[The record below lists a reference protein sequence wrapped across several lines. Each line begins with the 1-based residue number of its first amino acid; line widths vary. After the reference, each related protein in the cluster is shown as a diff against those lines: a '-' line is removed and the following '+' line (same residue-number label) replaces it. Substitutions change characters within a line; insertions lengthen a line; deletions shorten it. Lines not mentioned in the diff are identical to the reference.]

1 MAVARMKLIKPGE
14 EIPLPHNIEAEQAL
28 LGAIMINNEAFPRIS
43 AIIEPGDFYEPIH
56 QGLFEVM
63 SHLIG
68 ADRVATPITMKSYVG
83 EMDLGSLSPLQY
95 MAQLCAEATTVI
107 NAVDYAKTI
116 KDSATRRAL
125 FIACDEMQA
134 RILANSPDDSAIPL
148 LDGLTDRIAE
158 IRPRQ
163 YEERGEFQSFEAA
176 ARQAVEMA
184 ASAYQQGGVI
194 AGLSTG
200 LENLDA
206 QLGGLN
212 KSDLVIIAGRPGMG
226 KTSLAANIA
235 YNVARALM
243 AKRVAGEKTGIV
255 AISSLEMSSS
265 QLAQRIVAEHSRI
278 SGWRIRRGKV
288 SEAEFGSFSDSA
300 RALSGLPIRID
311 QSGGLTIANLA
322 MRVRALHKRFGVEL
336 LVIDYL
342 QLLKGSASRREA
354 NRVQEVT
361 EITTGLKELAKE
373 LDVPIVA
380 LSQLSRQIESRDD
393 KRPMLADLRE
403 SGSIEQD
410 ADVVLFVYREAY
422 YLRKRE
428 PKPGT
433 EAHNEWT
440 AAMEAAHGR
449 AEVIIGKNRHGPE
462 GTVHLGFDADLTQFN
477 DDVPDDNRLPD
488 RLGDREKRERPK
500 KLTLAKESTV
510 ALGILKNLVITA
522 SIANEGHVDK
532 AGKGTKLVSYLDWKA
547 KCAEELLDPDANDAA
562 KLALMK
568 KIVADLQAPSS
579 GHAALIGRGGSRD
592 APYVWHLDPK
602 S

>member
-14 EIPLPHNIEAEQAL
+14 EIPLPHNVEAEQAL
-28 LGAIMINNEAFPRIS
+28 LGAIMVNNEAFPRVS
-43 AIIEPGDFYEPIH
+43 AIIDAGDFYEPMHGEIFDIM
-56 QGLFEVM
+56 G
-63 SHLIG
+63 HLLG
-68 ADRVATPITMKSYVG
+68 SGRVATPITMKSYVG
-83 EMDLGSLSPLQY
+83 EIDLGGLSTLQY
-95 MAQLCAEATTVI
+95 LARLCAEATTVI
-107 NAVDYAKTI
+107 NAVDYAKLI

-134 RILANSPDDSAIPL
+134 RILANSPDDAAIPL

-184 ASAYQQGGVI
+184 ANAYEQGGVI
-194 AGLSTG
+194 SGLSTG
-200 LENLDA
+200 LQNLDA

-226 KTSLAANIA
+226 KSSLAANIA

-243 AKRVAGEKTGIV
+243 AKRAAGEKTGIV

-300 RALSGLPIRID
+300 RALAGLPIRID

-322 MRVRALHKRFGVEL
+322 MRVRALNKRFGVEL

-342 QLLKGSASRREA
+342 QLLKGSASRRES

-440 AAMEAAHGR
+440 MAMEAAHGR

-462 GTVHLGFDADLTQFN
+462 GTVHLGFNADLTQFN

-522 SIANEGHVDK
+522 SIANDGHVDK
-532 AGKGTKLVSYLDWKA
+532 AGKGTKLVAYLDWKA
-547 KCAEELLDPDANDAA
+547 KCAEELLDPDATDAA

-579 GHAALIGRGGSRD
+579 GHAALIGRGGSKD
-592 APYVWHLDPK
+592 APFVWISESK

>member
-1 MAVARMKLIKPGE
+1 MAVARMKLIKPGD
-14 EIPLPHNIEAEQAL
+14 EIPLPNNIDAEQAL
-28 LGAIMINNEAFPRIS
+28 LGAILVNNEAYPRVS
-43 AIIEPGDFYEPIH
+43 SIIEAGDFYEPIH
-56 QGLFEVM
+56 CEIFEIIG
-63 SHLIG
+63 HLLSAG
-68 ADRVATPITMKSYVG
+68 RVANPITMKSYVS
-83 EMDLGSLSPLQY
+83 EIDLGGLTTMQY
-95 MAQLCAEATTVI
+95 LARLCAEATTVI
-107 NAVDYAKTI
+107 NAVDYAKLI

-134 RILANSPDDSAIPL
+134 RILANSPDDAAIPL
-148 LDGLTDRIAE
+148 LDELTDRIAE

-184 ASAYQQGGVI
+184 ASAYEQGGVI

-200 LENLDA
+200 LQNLDA

-243 AKRVAGEKTGIV
+243 TKRAAGEKTGIV

-288 SEAEFGSFSDSA
+288 SEAEIGSFADSA
-300 RALSGLPIRID
+300 RALAGLPIRID

-322 MRVRALHKRFGVEL
+322 MRVRALNKRFGVEL

-342 QLLKGSASRREA
+342 QLLKGSANRRES

-433 EAHNEWT
+433 GAHNEWT
-440 AAMEAAHGR
+440 FAMEAAHGR

-462 GTVHLGFDADLTQFN
+462 GTVHLGFNADLTQFN

-488 RLGDREKRERPK
+488 RLGDREKRERPR
-500 KLTLAKESTV
+500 KLTLAKESIV
-510 ALGILKNLVITA
+510 ALGILKSLVITA

-532 AGKGTKLVSYLDWKA
+532 AGRGTKLVAYLDWKA
-547 KCAEELLDPDANDAA
+547 KCAEELLDPDATDAA

-579 GHAALIGRGGSRD
+579 GHPAQIGRGGSKD
-592 APYVWHLDPK
+592 APFVWRIEDKP
-602 S
+602 